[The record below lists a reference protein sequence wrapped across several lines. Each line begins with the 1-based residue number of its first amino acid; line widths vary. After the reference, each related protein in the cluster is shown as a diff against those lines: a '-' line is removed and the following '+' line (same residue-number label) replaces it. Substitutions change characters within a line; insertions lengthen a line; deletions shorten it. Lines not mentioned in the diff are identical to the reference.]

1 MRILG
6 QEPIY
11 KFHSL
16 QHNLELAV
24 EDLRYEDYKR
34 LCKIMEESYE
44 VEEFM
49 GVPYKASV
57 CEPYE
62 IAQGLLYLYHPQFLA
77 HWEGLG
83 HHSDYES
90 IVEDVTKRINLRKE
104 GKFIEHEVKRN
115 GFGCIRHG
123 NQVSDII
130 ECFENERRPRSY
142 EGITYALLP
151 YDHDHAIQYLERFRL
166 EEEAMAKEEAM
177 AR

>member
-24 EDLRYEDYKR
+24 EDLRYADYKT
-34 LCKIMEESYE
+34 LCKYMEDSYE
-44 VEEFM
+44 VEAFM

-62 IAQGLLYLYHPQFLA
+62 IAQGLTYLYHPQFLA

-83 HHSDYES
+83 HHSAYEE
-90 IVEDVTKRINLRKE
+90 IVEDVTKRMNLRKE
-104 GKFIEHEVKRN
+104 GKFIKHEIVRN
-115 GFGCIRHG
+115 GFGCIRHS
-123 NQVSDII
+123 NQVSAII
-130 ECFENERRPRSY
+130 ECFEDAKGRH

-151 YDHDHAIQYLERFRL
+151 YDHDHAIQYVEKFRL
-166 EEEAMAKEEAM
+166 EEEAMAKEDAM
-177 AR
+177 AS

>member
-1 MRILG
+1 MRSRSSW
-6 QEPIY
+6 EC
-11 KFHSL
+11 HT
-16 QHNLELAV
+16 
-24 EDLRYEDYKR
+24 
-34 LCKIMEESYE
+34 
-44 VEEFM
+44 
-49 GVPYKASV
+49 ASV

-115 GFGCIRHG
+115 GFFWLVFVLRC

-151 YDHDHAIQYLERFRL
+151 YDHDHAMQYLERFRL
-166 EEEAMAKEEAM
+166 EEEAMVS
-177 AR
+177 